1 VTPAA
6 TSSESTSVPISS
18 PAVTPTT
25 GAPEPVAAPLP
36 KQGDLLASSGAAT
49 PQATASD
56 ADESQEEPRP
66 ANGHS
71 SGESHG

>member
-36 KQGDLLASSGAAT
+36 KQGDLLASSGGAT
-49 PQATASD
+49 PHAKASD
-56 ADESQEEPRP
+56 VEEPRP